1 VAKVGVRYDA
11 KVSAQ
16 HALIDNFRRVF
27 FQPTFTFSIMP
38 TLRVP
43 LGAIDNNIVRRQP
56 VTPFARGYIEKGAA
70 NGQSGRSI
78 GRELG
83 ISESTVRNT
92 LLLNPLRIDG
102 VTQPRSGRPPI
113 TCPRSIRRLLRLV

>member
-1 VAKVGVRYDA
+1 
-11 KVSAQ
+11 
-16 HALIDNFRRVF
+16 
-27 FQPTFTFSIMP
+27 MP

>member
-1 VAKVGVRYDA
+1 
-11 KVSAQ
+11 
-16 HALIDNFRRVF
+16 
-27 FQPTFTFSIMP
+27 MP

-56 VTPFARGYIEKGAA
+56 ATPFTRGYIEKGAT

-83 ISESTVRNT
+83 ISESTVRST
-92 LLLNPLRIDG
+92 LLLNPLGIDG
-102 VTQPRSGRPPI
+102 VTQPRSDRPPI
-113 TCPRSIRRLLRLV
+113 TCPRSIRRLLRLVRHEPSLTYA

>member
-1 VAKVGVRYDA
+1 
-11 KVSAQ
+11 
-16 HALIDNFRRVF
+16 
-27 FQPTFTFSIMP
+27 MP

-43 LGAIDNNIVRRQP
+43 LGAINNNIIRRQP
-56 VTPFARGYIEKGAA
+56 VTPFTRGYIEKGAV

-92 LLLNPLRIDG
+92 LLLNPLRIDD
-102 VTQPRSGRPPI
+102 VT
-113 TCPRSIRRLLRLV
+113 